1 MAGTIIFPA
10 CFSYGVA
17 PEQGP
22 SLLFVTLPQVFV
34 NMAGGR
40 VWGTLASG
48 ERFDLETGRLDGGK
62 YMSPGTVHTP
72 EGYKL
77 HRERVQRNERVR
89 AAGMDLYR
97 SQFKNNEDFLDE
109 LDALIRKYEGER
121 P

>member
-1 MAGTIIFPA
+1 MTAFRAGQEVTITGLGFGHERVWA
-10 CFSYGVA
+10 GKVA
-17 PEQGP
+17 K
-22 SLLFVTLPQVFV
+22 V
-34 NMAGGR
+34 GR

-62 YMSPGTVHTP
+62 CTSPGIVHTP

-77 HRERVQRNERVR
+77 HRERVQRNERAR

-97 SQFKNNEDFLDE
+97 SPLKNNEDFLDE